1 MTTLLPASLDT
12 AAASPL
18 RLELRTLVDA
28 HEPVMLDGS
37 AVERIGQA
45 CLQVLAAA
53 QIAATAAG
61 LAFAI
66 DMPSPP
72 LTEMAGLAGL
82 ATLLPVQG

>member
-12 AAASPL
+12 AAAGPL
-18 RLELRTLVDA
+18 RLELRTPVDA

-53 QIAATAAG
+53 QIAAAAAG
-61 LAFAI
+61 IAFAI
-66 DMPSPP
+66 DTPSPA